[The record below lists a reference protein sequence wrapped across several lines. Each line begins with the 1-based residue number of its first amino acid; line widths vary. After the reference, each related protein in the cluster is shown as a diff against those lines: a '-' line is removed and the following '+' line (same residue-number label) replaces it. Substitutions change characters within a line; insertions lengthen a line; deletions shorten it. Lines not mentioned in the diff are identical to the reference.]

1 MFKNFL
7 RKFTSMTSLFAF
19 IYLAFTGI
27 LLYIIPPGRI
37 AYWADWHILGLNK
50 DNLGQTHIS
59 VSMLFLIMMVLHIW
73 LNWKSI
79 MLYMKNKQGKLVVFT
94 AETAAALALSCLV
107 FFGTLA
113 YIAPF
118 STINDYLSD
127 YKDDYEYTVGIPP
140 YPHAELS
147 TLPDLMYKVRIDE
160 KAAYAL
166 LDEKGI
172 KYDTESS
179 LKVIAGN
186 NGMKPSDLYAIIKP
200 AKMNKKMDIVVEE
213 EGVESGVKT
222 GDKIDMTKYESLMG
236 SGMGNKSVSD
246 AAEMIGISTDE
257 ALERL
262 SKNGIKA
269 AAGDTLKEVA
279 GTAAMTPMDVYIVI
293 DAGVR
298 P

>member
-1 MFKNFL
+1 
-7 RKFTSMTSLFAF
+7 MTSLFAF
-19 IYLAFTGI
+19 LYLAFTGI

-37 AYWADWHILGLNK
+37 AYWSDWHILGLNK
-50 DNLGQTHIS
+50 DNLGQTHIT

-147 TLPDLMYKVRIDE
+147 TLPDFMYKVRIDE
-160 KAAYAL
+160 KMAYAL

-172 KYDTESS
+172 KYNSEHS
-179 LKVIAGN
+179 LKVIAAD

-200 AKMNKKMDIVVEE
+200 AKINKKMDVVVEE
-213 EGVESGVKT
+213 EDGKDGVKAESE
-222 GDKIDMTKYESLMG
+222 GKNGIDMTKYESLMG
-236 SGMGNKSVSD
+236 SGMGNKSIAD
-246 AAEMIGISTDE
+246 AAEMVGISTDE
-257 ALERL
+257 ALARL

-269 AAGDTLKEVA
+269 DARDTLKEVA

-293 DAGVR
+293 DAGVK